1 MLNFDSDYTR
11 GAHPEV
17 MRRLTETNLEATVGY
32 GLDPY
37 CIKAASLIRKA
48 CGLPEEALVSFLIG
62 GTQTNTTVID
72 ALLRHCQGV
81 VAAESAHINVHE
93 SGAIE
98 ATGHKVLA
106 LPTSDGKLT
115 ARQIDEYVGSFYADD
130 TWEHMVQPG
139 MVYITHPTEL
149 GTLYTLAELEAI
161 SEVCR
166 RRGLPLYLDGARLA
180 YALGSAGTD
189 VRLPDIARLCDAF
202 YIGGTKAGALMGEA
216 VVCSDSRLLP
226 RFFSLVKQH
235 GALLAKGRL
244 LGLQF
249 EALFTDGLYERI
261 GRNADRMAARLA
273 EGFTSR
279 GYRLLLP
286 SPTNQQF
293 PILPNAL
300 IAALRPEVGFE
311 YWGAPGAEESAVRF
325 VTDWSTTEADID
337 ALMALVPP
345 AAEYAEKS
353 GVGC

>member
-17 MRRLTETNLEATVGY
+17 LRRLTETNMEATVGY
-32 GLDPY
+32 GLDTY
-37 CIKAASLIRKA
+37 CRRAADLIRSA
-48 CGLPEEALVSFLIG
+48 CRLPEEALVAFLIG
-62 GTQTNTTVID
+62 GTQTNATVID
-72 ALLRHCQGV
+72 ALLGHCQGV

-98 ATGHKVLA
+98 ATGHKVLTQ
-106 LPTSDGKLT
+106 PTPDGKLT
-115 ARQIDEYVGSFYADD
+115 ARQIDDYADSFYADD

-149 GTLYTLAELEAI
+149 GTLYSLAELEAI

-180 YALGSAGTD
+180 YALGSEASD
-189 VRLPDIARLCDAF
+189 VTLPDIARLCDAF

-216 VVCSDSRLLP
+216 VVCADPRLLP

-249 EALFTDGLYERI
+249 EALFTDGLYRRI
-261 GRNADRMAARLA
+261 GRNADLMARRLA

-300 IAALRPEVGFE
+300 IEALRPEVGFE
-311 YWGAPGAEESAVRF
+311 FWGAPGAEESAVRF

-337 ALMALVPP
+337 ALLALVPP
-345 AAEYAEKS
+345 AGEYAEKRS
-353 GVGC
+353 ADC